1 MNKVGHFRAASV
13 AVAAS
18 VALFASLVSAGMGT
32 VSTAARADD
41 STEKL
46 AMSIETSASL
56 SGTGPKVLEYWS
68 GESIVPV
75 VSFAASGTDVNIS
88 HATLELCFPK
98 STFIEKP
105 AFVDSAQA
113 TSSTK
118 RETDSDWCIDYFFK
132 VIRGGTE
139 TSVPAPFKFIDEKT
153 PNGTTQKVTWKLK
166 AEDGSVI
173 KAAEE
178 TFTAKAASS
187 YTPHKTNA
195 WGWSRYKTV
204 NGVKVVE
211 KDFQIYNESQD
222 RRTPANGMYA
232 SYFLYA
238 KPVTAENAPN
248 GKGLYKPGAIKF
260 VDILPPEATLAPS
273 SIQRGWIYD
282 PATHTASWQGAA
294 GYDGST
300 GGYTQYIDLLFN
312 NVEVYADAQKTQQKI
327 YDNRAVIT
335 IDPGTPNEKVLD
347 EVSQKAVFNPYLVR
361 PTGGGGIDKYVER
374 GDFTYFGHHY
384 YWNSLNPSVAADPE
398 DEERDDFRWAL
409 DFGNTNNQIAPGGGP
424 VIPGSGIKTSYLSI
438 RDFNLD
444 SRLYYNTFTVTDW
457 LDKKTSNS
465 PISNEDAYAQFN
477 AIDNV
482 LYGIQE
488 DGTKVELGR
497 NLKIRDRVVIK
508 DTARRYSG
516 LQLDFATPLE
526 LDNVAY
532 RLRVTAYPLP
542 SETAKWEAGGYPRYL
557 YQKYQNFTDAKIR
570 VSGKTYVNTPEEE
583 DLTANKVYADTLN
596 EGYTHNNTI
605 YIAAVW
611 PRMQMFSGSG
621 NSPSDWGGSQV
632 VTYENCESKTV
643 NGERLTSQ
651 TITPDNCGR
660 VRNYHVSSNVSG
672 NWGVFNDSVKNLRQ
686 LVILPPGVTY
696 LRTTKT
702 RMYGEFVNVK
712 EPTIIQNFKNTG
724 RTALLYSFGDVD
736 AKNGKGDWN
745 TLGFQSWFDL
755 DTTLYAESSP
765 RKNRLESYTL
775 WDNNDFIVAK
785 GDWNGGEYVD
795 ALDIDGDGNKA
806 ERFLSSYIDIEFFP
820 PLELVGK
827 KTVSLDGQA
836 WTLDAP
842 AQDLGGD
849 IYYRYT
855 LSNSGLKAVSDVSV
869 IDVLPHTSDHKIAPN
884 EDNIYLP
891 RTWNKTQEDGSLLP
905 VNHSAFTTP
914 LTGPLDELPANTQP
928 QTTIT
933 NDQNVAL
940 SANDVFDYF
949 YSTTLQG
956 ADTASVVNSTWL
968 TKDQI
973 TNWEDVKNV
982 KIVMKPGL
990 LIPSKASIDVVT
1002 HNKIP
1007 YTASMRS
1014 MDADQGAV
1022 NSIALSRNGV
1032 NYLEANEVTA
1042 HNTKYSVD
1050 GIVFKDFDKNGN
1062 ARADETRIANRKLAL
1077 MKEDPEHPGSWIVA
1091 TQPDGTPIVA
1101 VTDAKGHYFL
1111 NVYPR
1116 GTYKVRFLLEN
1127 QELPTTAGNGAVD
1140 VANHAIHQGN
1150 GEDVWAGTN
1159 PGTPGVDYIETDP
1172 FTLEP
1177 TNRHETRNA
1186 GVVVVK
1192 RDLPVHKVDQD
1203 GEPISGINF
1212 TLHWV
1217 APLGGQPDPDQ
1228 IPADETLTTNEAGE
1242 VTFTERPFGQYTLTE
1257 GEVPEGI
1264 EGLKAPREITL
1275 SADPLE
1281 EKDGQP
1287 LPYLT
1292 VENRRIKADVT
1303 VVKKDA
1309 ADPSRTLAGAVFE
1322 LYRKGADGTVAADA
1336 QPAATSSET
1345 GTDGVATFSDVLYGD
1360 YELREKTAPA
1370 NYFRSAETRDV
1381 KVRQHQV
1388 TVEAGTF
1395 TNRLVEGSVLVK
1407 KTGEQKDPSAPQVP
1421 LAGVGFSLYA
1431 KGADGNVATTASY
1444 TAQTDNNGIATFTKV
1459 PYGTYVVKESA
1470 PLPAYNGSTETE
1482 GREVSIATEGQEINL
1497 TDAPFTNTMKR
1508 GTVKLTKVDADNTAV
1523 TLQGVTFALY
1533 EKTNGVASTTAF
1545 ATALTDANGVATFSD
1560 IPYGTYE
1567 ARETASLINYVKNE
1581 AWTRDVTI
1589 NAQGQIVDLETV
1601 TNQIIKGSVTV
1612 EKRDTDSR
1620 RPLPGVTF
1628 ALTQNGAVKYEAT
1641 TDASG
1646 VAAFGGVIY
1655 GDYTLEERATLES
1668 HVAATAPVAKV
1679 AIRTHGQHESYQAT
1693 NTVKKGRVTVTKVQT
1708 EDPSKKLEGAV
1719 FTLTPVNAPFA
1730 PEALSYT
1737 ATSDVQGA
1745 VTFENVRWGTYQLRE
1760 TTAPVGHVADATVR
1774 DVVVSND
1781 GQTVAMGEVK
1791 NRLIRS
1797 TIALTKR
1804 DALSAKPLP
1813 GAAFEL
1819 REKTLNADGTW
1830 NVRPVEEAVSDANG
1844 QLAFANVPYGMY
1856 EVAEKTAPAG
1866 YLLSEDV
1873 RAAVVMTDGE
1883 TIDLKEWDNVPMRG
1897 SVVVT
1902 KVNGENGMVLPG
1914 AVFEICIPDGPLPG
1928 ADAASGSSF
1937 AGVNAGSASGS
1948 ATAAASPSPSATSA
1962 TAAPTA
1968 PTAAPTASAVPSPT
1982 VNVTASA
1989 APSASASPTPGA
2001 TASPAADEP
2010 KFTCEPVSRATTDAS
2025 GHATFANLP
2034 LGHYLVRE
2042 VTPAEGF
2049 NPTAEYREATVSAD
2063 GETVDVGIIENT
2075 PIRADV
2081 RAVKVNQ
2088 SGSPLAGAVF
2098 ELTNDA
2104 TGERLRATST
2114 ATGDVLFEKV
2124 LYGQWTLREVAAP
2137 EGYLLDTA
2145 SRAVSVSEQ
2154 GVTVELGSLVNR
2166 AKPVLAITGA
2176 TPNALALALMLS
2188 LTGGLLLVE
2197 RRKQRV

>member
-1 MNKVGHFRAASV
+1 MNKAGRFRVASV
-13 AVAAS
+13 AVATS
-18 VALFASLVSAGMGT
+18 VVLFASLVSAGMGT
-32 VSTAARADD
+32 VSTAARAAEP
-41 STEKL
+41 TEKL

-68 GESIVPV
+68 GEGIVPIA
-75 VSFAASGTDVNIS
+75 SFVASGTDVNIS
-88 HATLELCFPK
+88 NATLELCFPK
-98 STFIEKP
+98 SAFIEEP

-118 RETDSDWCIDYFFK
+118 RKTDSDWCIDYFFK

-139 TSVPAPFKFIDEKT
+139 TSVPAPFKFINDKT

-173 KAAEE
+173 KQAEE
-178 TFTAKAASS
+178 TFTAKAISS
-187 YTPHKTNA
+187 YTPRKRTGGGWNREKTI
-195 WGWSRYKTV
+195 
-204 NGVKVVE
+204 NGERVIE
-211 KDFQIYNESQD
+211 KDFTIYDESQD
-222 RRTPANGMYA
+222 QRTPVNWSNHQYA
-232 SYFLYA
+232 LYA
-238 KPVTAENAPN
+238 EPVTAVGAPS
-248 GKGLYKPGAIKF
+248 GLGRYEPSTIKF
-260 VDILPPEATLAPS
+260 VDKLPPEAVLSPDS
-273 SIQRGWIYD
+273 LNNGWVYD
-282 PATHTASWQGAA
+282 PTSHTATWEGSV
-294 GYDGST
+294 GYDGWC
-300 GGYTQYIDLLFN
+300 GGYCKFIDLRFN
-312 NVEVYADAQKTQQKI
+312 NVEVYTNAQKTQQKI

-347 EVSQKAVFNPYLVR
+347 EVNQKVVFNPVLIR
-361 PTGGGGIDKYVER
+361 PTGGGGIDKWVER
-374 GDFTYFGHHY
+374 NDYTYFGHHY
-384 YWNSLNPSVAADPE
+384 YWNNLKPGIAVNPDE
-398 DEERDDFRWAL
+398 EERDDMRWTL
-409 DFGNTNNQIAPGGGP
+409 RFGNWNNQIAPGGNQ

-438 RDFNLD
+438 RDYDLD
-444 SRLYYNTFTVTDW
+444 SRLYYNVFTVTKDLEW
-457 LDKKTSNS
+457 HTNNS
-465 PISNEDAYAQFN
+465 PISTEDAYAQFN

-488 DGTKVELGR
+488 DGAKVELGR
-497 NLKIRDRVVIK
+497 NLKIGDRVVIDDK
-508 DTARRYSG
+508 VRRYSS
-516 LQLDFATPLE
+516 LQLDFASPLVM
-526 LDNVAY
+526 DNLSY
-532 RLRVTAYPLP
+532 RFRVSAYPTAA
-542 SETAKWEAGGYPRYL
+542 ETAKWESGEYP
-557 YQKYQNFTDAKIR
+557 QNINQEYANWMDAKVR
-570 VSGKTYVNTPEEE
+570 GQGKTYVATPEEE
-583 DLTANKVYADTLN
+583 DLSAGRIYADTIT
-596 EGYTHNNTI
+596 ESHQYNNKI
-605 YIAAVW
+605 YI
-611 PRMQMFSGSG
+611 
-621 NSPSDWGGSQV
+621 SPVRPLVNMIDGVDGQVSSSTV
-632 VTYENCESKTV
+632 VTYENCESKTE

-651 TITPDNCGR
+651 TMTPANCGR
-660 VRNYHVSSNVSG
+660 VKNYHVDSHVGG
-672 NWGVFNDSVKNLRQ
+672 NWGVFNDSIKNLRQ
-686 LVILPPGVTY
+686 LVVLPPGVNY

-702 RMYGEFVNVK
+702 RIYEKEGDIK

-724 RTALLYSFGDVD
+724 RTALLYSFGDFD
-736 AKNGKGDWN
+736 AKSGNGNWDV
-745 TLGFQSWFDL
+745 LGVRSSFDL

-765 RKNRLESYTL
+765 KKNRLETYTL
-775 WDNNDFIVAK
+775 WDNNDFILAK
-785 GDWNGGEYVD
+785 GNGSGTEYVD
-795 ALDIDGDGNKA
+795 ALDLDGDGNKE
-806 ERFLSSYIDIEFFP
+806 ERFLSAYVDIEFFP

-827 KTVSLDGQA
+827 KNVSLDGKA
-836 WTLDAP
+836 WTLHAP

-855 LSNSGLKAVSDVSV
+855 LSNSGLKAISDVSV

-914 LTGPLDELPANTQP
+914 LTGPIDELPANSEP
-928 QTTIT
+928 QNTIT

-956 ADTASVVNSTWL
+956 ADTESVANSPWL

-990 LIPSKASIDVVT
+990 LIPSKASISVVT

-1007 YTASMRS
+1007 YTASTRS
-1014 MDADQGAV
+1014 MDIDQGAV

-1077 MKEDPEHPGSWIVA
+1077 MKEDPERPGSWIVA

-1127 QELPTTAGNGAVD
+1127 QEVPTIAGNGSAD

-1159 PGTPGVDYIETDP
+1159 PGTSGVDYIETDP

-1192 RDLPVHKVDQD
+1192 RDLPVHKVDQE

-1217 APLGGQPDPDQ
+1217 APLDGQPAPDQ

-1242 VTFTERPFGQYTLTE
+1242 VTFAERPFGQYTLTE
-1257 GEVPEGI
+1257 SGVPEGI

-1345 GTDGVATFSDVLYGD
+1345 GADGVATFTKVLYGD
-1360 YELREKTAPA
+1360 YELREKIAPA
-1370 NYFRSAETRDV
+1370 NYFRSTETRDV

-1497 TDAPFTNTMKR
+1497 TDTPFTNTMKR

-1679 AIRTHGQHESYQAT
+1679 AIRTHGQHESYKAT

-1737 ATSDVQGA
+1737 ATSDAQGA

-1781 GQTVAMGEVK
+1781 GQTVAVGEVK

-1804 DALSAKPLP
+1804 DALSAKSLP
-1813 GAAFEL
+1813 GAVFEL

-1844 QLAFANVPYGMY
+1844 QLSFANVPYGMY

-1873 RAAVVMTDGE
+1873 RGAVVMTDGE
-1883 TIDLKEWDNVPMRG
+1883 TIDLKTWDNVPMRG

-1902 KVNGENGMVLPG
+1902 KVNGENGTALPG

-1928 ADAASGSSF
+1928 AGAASGSSS

-1948 ATAAASPSPSATSA
+1948 AAAAASPSPSATSA

-1989 APSASASPTPGA
+1989 APSASVSPTPGA

-2010 KFTCEPVSRATTDAS
+2010 KFTCELVSRATTDAS

-2063 GETVDVGIIENT
+2063 GETVDVGVIENE